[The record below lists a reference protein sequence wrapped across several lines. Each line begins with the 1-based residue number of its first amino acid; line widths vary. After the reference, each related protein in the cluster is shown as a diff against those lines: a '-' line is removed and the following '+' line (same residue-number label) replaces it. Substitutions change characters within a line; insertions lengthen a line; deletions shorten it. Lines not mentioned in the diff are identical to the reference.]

1 MHMMHVKVQGSLH
14 VMELVSRVLTAQMMP
29 TSEMQVSTSS
39 CGTYAQI
46 FNSSF
51 ITVPSLGI
59 EPRAFS
65 AILTQA

>member
-1 MHMMHVKVQGSLH
+1 MLWD
-14 VMELVSRVLTAQMMP
+14 LVSRVLSAQMMP

-51 ITVPSLGI
+51 LC
-59 EPRAFS
+59 
-65 AILTQA
+65 